1 MALHPEAYQKARK
14 RASLHL
20 QIELNPID
28 KNIIAGQNFPVAGR
42 IVRIF
47 RENRECRL
55 GQFINFNVAVLCND
69 IEDRTDGILWLNY
82 SNLVTKKYMEVYLNG
97 KIPNFSVALCQ
108 NESIDAPTEHPVIPS
123 PPHKWWNRLLWIGED
138 LYQKVGW
145 WLYEIKWR
153 LYEIT
158 YKMRR

>member
-1 MALHPEAYQKARK
+1 MVLHPGAYQKARK

-20 QIELNPID
+20 QIEIDPID
-28 KNIIAGQNFPVAGR
+28 QNIAAGENFPVTGK

-47 RENRECRL
+47 RGNRKCRL
-55 GQFINFNVAVLCND
+55 GQFINFNVAVLFDSSKEC
-69 IEDRTDGILWLNY
+69 TSGIIWLHY
-82 SNLVTKKYMEVYLNG
+82 SDLVTKKYMEVYLDG
-97 KIPNFSVALCQ
+97 KTPNFSVALCQ
-108 NESIDAPTEHPVIPS
+108 NELIDLPTEHPVIPA
-123 PPHKWWNRLLWIGED
+123 PFRKWWDQPLWIAEN
-138 LYQKVGW
+138 LYQKAGW